1 MNLRLPRLI
10 VRPMR
15 LLDLLIEGSRPIL
28 IGADP
33 SDLKRALGR
42 RLVEIDPAAHDA
54 PMPEHEKL
62 ARVRLAQKFERVV
75 RH

>member
-1 MNLRLPRLI
+1 MH
-10 VRPMR
+10 
-15 LLDLLIEGSRPIL
+15 LLDLLIEAEPADL
-28 IGADP
+28 DWCADP

-62 ARVRLAQKFERVV
+62 ARARLKSLNG
-75 RH
+75 